1 MRIAKVFSHKI
12 YAGVLTE
19 HDDGFYTFRYEDQY
33 FANAECTAISLTL
46 PKTEQEYHAQTLFPF
61 FSNILS
67 EGTNRKIQS
76 RMFKLDEE
84 DDFGLLLATANA
96 ETIGAITVEKIDV

>member
-1 MRIAKVFSHKI
+1 MRIAKIYSHKI

-19 HDDGFYTFRYEDQY
+19 HDDGFYTFRYEYQY
-33 FANAECTAISLTL
+33 FTDIKYDAISLTL
-46 PKTEQEYHAQTLFPF
+46 PKTEQEYRAQTLFPF

-96 ETIGAITVEKIDV
+96 DTIGAITVEKIDV